1 MNDDIYQHREPPS
14 FARWTSMLFPI
25 PLHVVFFSRF
35 TIDTSGWRRAI
46 LIFTSTVF
54 HQGDKDER
62 RSLSRHLSLQVRGI
76 LYCSTPKK
84 VGKINFVFREKG
96 TPNSPNVIFRGD
108 WTGKLNFTPYWNIN
122 ETVVMLSFVKSIL
135 SLWWN
140 LHGLNNESIQD
151 EEKLCA
157 SFRFLT
163 ASSSGLD

>member
-1 MNDDIYQHREPPS
+1 MNDDIYQQWDPS
-14 FARWTSMLFPI
+14 SLDEHLCYSSARGLLRSIWYW
-25 PLHVVFFSRF
+25 
-35 TIDTSGWRRAI
+35 WRRAI

-62 RSLSRHLSLQVRGI
+62 RSLSRHLSLKVRGI
-76 LYCSTPKK
+76 LYCSTHQKRLENQFCIPK
-84 VGKINFVFREKG
+84 
-96 TPNSPNVIFRGD
+96 SPNVIFWGD
-108 WTGKLNFTPYWNIN
+108 WTRKLNFTPYWNIN

-140 LHGLNNESIQD
+140 LHGLNNEFIQD

>member
-1 MNDDIYQHREPPS
+1 MNDDIYQQWDPS
-14 FARWTSMLFPI
+14 SLDEHLCYSSARGLLRSIW
-25 PLHVVFFSRF
+25 
-35 TIDTSGWRRAI
+35 WRRAI
-46 LIFTSTVF
+46 LIFTSSVF

-62 RSLSRHLSLQVRGI
+62 RSLSRHLSLKVRGI
-76 LYCSTPKK
+76 LYCSTHQKRLENQFCIPK
-84 VGKINFVFREKG
+84 
-96 TPNSPNVIFRGD
+96 SPNVIFWGD

-140 LHGLNNESIQD
+140 LHGLNNEFIQD

>member
-1 MNDDIYQHREPPS
+1 MNDDIYQQWDPS
-14 FARWTSMLFPI
+14 SLDEHLCYSSARGLLRSIWYW
-25 PLHVVFFSRF
+25 
-35 TIDTSGWRRAI
+35 WRRAI
-46 LIFTSTVF
+46 LIFTSSVF

-62 RSLSRHLSLQVRGI
+62 RSLSRHLSLQVMGI

-140 LHGLNNESIQD
+140 LHGLNNEFIQD